1 MVILWRLALAAI
13 GLLGVTALMPV
24 ASSVTGATM
33 LNMAAYADDNDDND
47 DDGVRRRRQGISLWQ
62 RPGRP
67 ASQRGRGY
75 RDGDDD
81 RVGNRRSH
89 HLSRDRDDDDD

>member
-33 LNMAAYADDNDDND
+33 LNMAAYADDND